1 MDIRR
6 INNIDINE
14 VKWNQVI
21 KEAYNSTP
29 YGYAWYLNAVCDNW
43 DALIINDYEVVLP
56 LPFVTKFGFK
66 LYTQPILSQQLGP
79 FSKEALSENTIRL
92 LFNNLPVSPWRL
104 NLNLS
109 TEITIPKTHSF
120 LNPIK
125 RINQVID
132 LDQSMEEIEL
142 KFNRSVRRNL
152 KAGLENLGPLESLN
166 DTKEVTEFY
175 QNILKDKVNLDREAY
190 KRTLNLFKVAEENNM
205 AKFYQIRHKKSG
217 LPVCKGAVI
226 LDDKRVINLFS
237 TSLKTKD
244 AKGAATLYIYLL
256 LKKFQSEKKVFD
268 FEGSNIPEIN
278 KFFNSFGA
286 ETTYYYSIDKMHPLL
301 KLVYK
306 AKVYLRTRKIKG

>member
-6 INNIDINE
+6 INNIDIDE
-14 VKWNQVI
+14 SKWNQAI

-29 YGYAWYLNAVCDNW
+29 YGYTWYLNAVCDNW

-79 FSKEALSENTIRL
+79 FSKEALGENTIRL

-109 TEITIPKTHSF
+109 TEITVPKTYSF
-120 LNPIK
+120 LNPVK
-125 RINQVID
+125 RVNQVID
-132 LDQSMEEIEL
+132 LDQSMEDIEL

-166 DTKEVTEFY
+166 DPKEVTEFY
-175 QNILKDKVNLDREAY
+175 KNILKDKVNLDREAY

-205 AKFYQIRHKKSG
+205 AKFYQIRHKTSG
-217 LPVCKGAVI
+217 LPVCKGAVL

-278 KFFNSFGA
+278 KFFTSFGA

-301 KLVYK
+301 KLIYK